1 MYRRI
6 TTHLPRPNPTAEQ
19 SLLEQLPMVRLLARG
34 IHRRLPQNV
43 EFDDILSAGM
53 VGLMEASAKFD
64 PSKQIKFASFA
75 SFRIRGAIL
84 DSLRVMDWA
93 PRQLRQQ
100 GRAVREAIQTLTAR
114 FGCIPSDEVVAADLK
129 TSLSAYQKLLADLHG
144 LEIGALH
151 RLHEDGSG
159 DEEVVYVPAPPE
171 DDPLFR
177 CMRGEIAQRMTEA
190 IKNLSERERRVT
202 TLTYYEQ
209 MTLREIALTL
219 GIDGDKVSQIRAS
232 AVRHLRSALT
242 DLTPS
247 QPHPSSSGCIDIVT
261 RSKNHHSGGKW
272 RTRPYAVE
280 LEATTQE
287 THFRISH
294 VLIPPTSI
302 SAGR

>member
-1 MYRRI
+1 
-6 TTHLPRPNPTAEQ
+6 
-19 SLLEQLPMVRLLARG
+19 
-34 IHRRLPQNV
+34 
-43 EFDDILSAGM
+43 M

-64 PSKQIKFASFA
+64 PSKQIRFASFA

-114 FGCIPSDEVVAADLK
+114 FGCLPPDEEVAVELK
-129 TSLSAYQKLLADLHG
+129 TSLSAYQKLLSDLHG
-144 LEIGALH
+144 LEISTLH
-151 RLHEDGSG
+151 RPREYGSSE
-159 DEEVVYVPAPPE
+159 EEVVYVPAPQE

-190 IKNLSERERRVT
+190 IKNLSDRERRVT
-202 TLTYYEQ
+202 ALSYYEQ

-219 GIDGDKVSQIRAS
+219 GIDGDKVSQLRAS

-247 QPHPSSSGCIDIVT
+247 QPHPSSSGRINIVT
-261 RSKNHHSGGKW
+261 RSNNHNGGGKW
-272 RTRPYAVE
+272 RTRPYVVE
-280 LEATTQE
+280 VDST
-287 THFRISH
+287 F
-294 VLIPPTSI
+294 
-302 SAGR
+302 